1 MSLAEIQRMML
12 KVTISPD
19 LSDELFVRPEAAGE
33 RFGLEEEELRAAR
46 QLPRKV
52 IESFQYAVAHKRLSK
67 SALPFV
73 RRTLSLLTYEQT
85 KRLTRDFLRG
95 RDMHQNE
102 WAGQL
107 TAFLDFAAA
116 QAEPARARLF
126 ADITSFEKWMY
137 TCATSPAPPQSNQ
150 AGYSVAPHVHFRA
163 FPYPS
168 ELIIE
173 ERLDPELLEQ
183 HCGQTG
189 YVLCCP
195 DSGKIDLYEIDQ
207 ACFELLLSCREPVP
221 MEALSATADRIVRA
235 YAMDKEPQELISEL
249 LEMNIIVSTE
259 GEDE

>member
-19 LSDELFVRPEAAGE
+19 LSDELFVRPEEAAD
-33 RFGLEEEELRAAR
+33 RFGLEAEELQAAR

-102 WAGQL
+102 WAAQL
-107 TAFLDFAAA
+107 EAFLDYAAA
-116 QAEPARARLF
+116 QAEPAQARLF
-126 ADITSFEKWMY
+126 ADITGFEKWMY
-137 TCATSPAPPQSNQ
+137 ACATFPASPLPEQP
-150 AGYSVAPHVHFRA
+150 GYCVAPQVYFRA

-173 ERLDPELLEQ
+173 ERLDPELLER
-183 HCGQTG
+183 HYGQTG

-207 ACFELLLSCREPVP
+207 ACYELLSACREPVA
-221 MEALSATADRIVRA
+221 MEALTAVADRIVRA
-235 YAMDKEPQELISEL
+235 YALEKEPQDMIDEL
-249 LEMNIIVSTE
+249 MDMDIIVSTR